1 MNVTA
6 EKKDQQVV
14 LEVTVPAE
22 DLAKAYDKAAKKV
35 AQKVNIPGFRKGK
48 APLKVLER
56 AVGKDYILQEAGEAI
71 ISETLPKAL
80 EEQNIDI
87 VARPEIED
95 MKLELGQDVV
105 YKAAVTPKPEVELGE
120 YKGIQIEKFS
130 TEVSDE
136 DVQQQLVS
144 MLDRQADMVEAEEG
158 AAVENGNFITLDFK
172 GTVDGVAFQGGESK
186 DYPLEVGSNSFI
198 PGFEEQLVGMKV
210 GEEKDVNVTFPEEYH
225 SEELKG
231 KAAVF
236 ACKVN
241 SIKKKVLPALD
252 DEFAK
257 KASTFQTLD
266 ELKADLRQK
275 LEKSVASRAESN
287 KREAALA
294 KVCENAKVDIP
305 AVMIEN
311 RVESMIQQMALNLES
326 QGMKLEQY
334 LQYAGMDITKLRENY
349 KASAENNVKLD
360 LVLEAVAKA
369 EGVKVEAEDLDKEIE
384 AMAVSYGATPAQVKK
399 IIAEQG
405 RLLDLTNTV
414 LRRKTAQ
421 MLVEAAVEA

>member
-158 AAVENGNFITLDFK
+158 AAVENSNFITLDFK

-275 LEKSVASRAESN
+275 LEKSAASRAESN

>member
-105 YKAAVTPKPEVELGE
+105 YKAAVTPKPEVELGG

-275 LEKSVASRAESN
+275 LEKSAASRAESN

>member
-105 YKAAVTPKPEVELGE
+105 YTAAVTHKPEVELGE

-275 LEKSVASRAESN
+275 LEKSAASRAESN

>member
-275 LEKSVASRAESN
+275 LEKSAASRAESN

>member
-275 LEKSVASRAESN
+275 LEKSAASRAESN

-384 AMAVSYGATPAQVKK
+384 AMAVSYGTTPAQVKK

>member
-14 LEVTVPAE
+14 LEVTVPAD

-210 GEEKDVNVTFPEEYH
+210 GEEKDVNVNFPEEYH

-275 LEKSVASRAESN
+275 LEKSAASRAESN

>member
-1 MNVTA
+1 
-6 EKKDQQVV
+6 
-14 LEVTVPAE
+14 
-22 DLAKAYDKAAKKV
+22 
-35 AQKVNIPGFRKGK
+35 
-48 APLKVLER
+48 
-56 AVGKDYILQEAGEAI
+56 
-71 ISETLPKAL
+71 
-80 EEQNIDI
+80 
-87 VARPEIED
+87 

-275 LEKSVASRAESN
+275 LEKSAASRAESN

>member
-210 GEEKDVNVTFPEEYH
+210 GEKKDVNVTFPEEYH

-275 LEKSVASRAESN
+275 LEKSAASRAESN

>member
-105 YKAAVTPKPEVELGE
+105 YKAVVTPKPEVELGE

-275 LEKSVASRAESN
+275 LEKSAASRAESN

>member
-95 MKLELGQDVV
+95 MKLELGQDIV

-275 LEKSVASRAESN
+275 LEKSAASRAESN

>member
-14 LEVTVPAE
+14 VEVTVPAE

-275 LEKSVASRAESN
+275 LEKSAASRAESN

>member
-186 DYPLEVGSNSFI
+186 EYPMEVGSNSFI

-275 LEKSVASRAESN
+275 LEKSAASRAESN

-384 AMAVSYGATPAQVKK
+384 AMAVSYGATLAQVKK

>member
-80 EEQNIDI
+80 EEQSIDI

-275 LEKSVASRAESN
+275 LEKSAASRAESN

>member
-186 DYPLEVGSNSFI
+186 DYPLEVGSNRFI

-275 LEKSVASRAESN
+275 LEKSAASRAESN

>member
-14 LEVTVPAE
+14 LEVTVPAD

-275 LEKSVASRAESN
+275 LEKSAASRAESN

>member
-158 AAVENGNFITLDFK
+158 AAVENGNLITLDFK

-275 LEKSVASRAESN
+275 LEKSAASRAESN

>member
-1 MNVTA
+1 
-6 EKKDQQVV
+6 
-14 LEVTVPAE
+14 
-22 DLAKAYDKAAKKV
+22 
-35 AQKVNIPGFRKGK
+35 
-48 APLKVLER
+48 
-56 AVGKDYILQEAGEAI
+56 
-71 ISETLPKAL
+71 
-80 EEQNIDI
+80 
-87 VARPEIED
+87 

-105 YKAAVTPKPEVELGE
+105 YKATVTPKPEVELGE

-275 LEKSVASRAESN
+275 LEKSAASRAESN

>member
-35 AQKVNIPGFRKGK
+35 AQKANIPGFRKGK

-275 LEKSVASRAESN
+275 LEKSAASRAESN

-384 AMAVSYGATPAQVKK
+384 AMAVSYGTTPAQVKK

>member
-158 AAVENGNFITLDFK
+158 AAVENGSFITLDFK

-275 LEKSVASRAESN
+275 LEKSAASRAESN

>member
-1 MNVTA
+1 MGF
-6 EKKDQQVV
+6 
-14 LEVTVPAE
+14 PAE

-275 LEKSVASRAESN
+275 LEKSAASRAESN

>member
-158 AAVENGNFITLDFK
+158 AAVENGSFITLDFK

-275 LEKSVASRAESN
+275 LEKSAASRAESN

-384 AMAVSYGATPAQVKK
+384 AMAVSYGTTPAQVKK

>member
-210 GEEKDVNVTFPEEYH
+210 GEEKNVNVTFPEEYH

-275 LEKSVASRAESN
+275 LEKSAASRAESN

>member
-48 APLKVLER
+48 APQKVLER

-275 LEKSVASRAESN
+275 LEKSAASRAESN

>member
-80 EEQNIDI
+80 DEQNIDI

-275 LEKSVASRAESN
+275 LEKSAASRAESN